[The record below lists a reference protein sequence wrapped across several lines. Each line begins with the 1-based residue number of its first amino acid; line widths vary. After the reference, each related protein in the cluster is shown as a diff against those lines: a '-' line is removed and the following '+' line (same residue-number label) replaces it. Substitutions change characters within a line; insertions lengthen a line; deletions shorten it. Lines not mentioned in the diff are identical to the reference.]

1 MWAIVVDSYP
11 FKLRKE
17 KRRLKEKKTMLFKIN
32 NTCSKTSKLFLKY
45 YAINILSSTFYN
57 DDPGKLSV
65 KISCVAPTLP
75 PAPDLST
82 VEAF

>member
-1 MWAIVVDSYP
+1 
-11 FKLRKE
+11 
-17 KRRLKEKKTMLFKIN
+17 MLFKIN

-82 VEAF
+82 VEAFWSAVAILQSHIKPRAVTAAP